1 MPIVKF
7 GSNRNYTNGDGV
19 IQIPIDNP
27 TGLRPDAAFVE
38 LTPNIDDLPG
48 RIYDLIV
55 FQWDVAYI
63 NVRVRRTDTN
73 AWAGSGQGLNV
84 SWMCLWS
91 R

>member
-1 MPIVKF
+1 MRF
-7 GSNRNYTNGDGV
+7 GTKRISTNGDGV
-19 IQIPIDNP
+19 GQIRIDNP
-27 TGLRPDAAFVE
+27 TGRRPDAAFVE
-38 LTPNIDDLPG
+38 LTPSIADLPG

-55 FQWDVAYI
+55 FQWDVSYI

-73 AWAGSGQGLNV
+73 AWAGSGQELNV